1 MEMAL
6 PMMPGMRG
14 MIPSSIALPLRALL
28 LAWVLA
34 ALPGLGW
41 AQPQSQS
48 QAQAP
53 SQAAQDAAPLPDI
66 ADLRDQLAKLP
77 TAADTSGDMRALMGQ
92 IAAIG
97 AQADKFIAART
108 SQLNDLNARLGELGN
123 PPPPGTSEDPDITRQ
138 RALLTKERNAVD
150 ADVRLARLVVVDAQQ
165 RGNDLL
171 NKRRELF
178 EAQISERSASPLGRT
193 FWHDLA
199 EAWPDDIDRLQALG
213 AEIEAGAAR
222 AGQDAHRG
230 PVLLTLALA
239 LVLITVGN
247 LLAERGLVLLA
258 QRLLP
263 GGRLRRSLLVI
274 AIVGANMLIVALALR
289 TSVSTFDA
297 HGLLGTQTRELAK
310 VLSSSLLFITFVV
323 SLGRA
328 LLANAR
334 PSWRLPPIPDPM
346 AKRLRAFP
354 LLAALT
360 MVLVWVPAQ
369 INALIDASLAAVV
382 ATHVI
387 TALALTGLIA
397 AMLLRLRG
405 PKAPGAAEPGDSG
418 PAPLD
423 GAGAPPAPHERPLWV
438 AMLLGAITLVLIAI
452 WVLVGMG
459 YVALASLLAGQLMW
473 TGIVACA
480 FYVLFKFAD
489 DLFMATVSAKSGF
502 GGRLQKSFGFAP
514 ATLDQAAVV
523 LSALARV
530 ALFFYMVIAL
540 VAPLGTDPGEVFQR
554 SGKFGAGVKIGEF
567 QLVPSAIFSAI
578 GVLVA
583 GFIALRVARHWLQER
598 YLPTT
603 TLEPGMQ
610 SSLTTLLGYAGG
622 ILVVAFAL
630 SALGIGINRIAWIAS
645 ALSVGIGFGL
655 QAIVQNFISGLILLA
670 ERPVKVGDWVVLGTT
685 EGDVRRI
692 NVRATEIALGD
703 RSTVIVPNSEFITKT
718 VRNMTLANAEGRVLI
733 RLPMPLNT
741 DAQRV
746 RELMLA
752 ACSAHPGVLP
762 NPAPSLTLEG
772 IENGQLIFQ
781 AIAYVPSPRL
791 AGGVKSDLLFTML
804 EEFRKAGVVLAVPT
818 MVMAAPSPSSPAAG
832 A

>member
-1 MEMAL
+1 ML
-6 PMMPGMRG
+6 PP
-14 MIPSSIALPLRALL
+14 SIALPLRALL

-53 SQAAQDAAPLPDI
+53 SQAAQDAPLPDI

-213 AEIEAGAAR
+213 AEIEAGASR

-239 LVLITVGN
+239 LLMITVGN

-328 LLANAR
+328 LLANVR

-387 TALALTGLIA
+387 
-397 AMLLRLRG
+397 
-405 PKAPGAAEPGDSG
+405 
-418 PAPLD
+418 
-423 GAGAPPAPHERPLWV
+423 
-438 AMLLGAITLVLIAI
+438 
-452 WVLVGMG
+452 
-459 YVALASLLAGQLMW
+459 
-473 TGIVACA
+473 
-480 FYVLFKFAD
+480 
-489 DLFMATVSAKSGF
+489 
-502 GGRLQKSFGFAP
+502 
-514 ATLDQAAVV
+514 
-523 LSALARV
+523 
-530 ALFFYMVIAL
+530 
-540 VAPLGTDPGEVFQR
+540 
-554 SGKFGAGVKIGEF
+554 
-567 QLVPSAIFSAI
+567 
-578 GVLVA
+578 
-583 GFIALRVARHWLQER
+583 
-598 YLPTT
+598 
-603 TLEPGMQ
+603 
-610 SSLTTLLGYAGG
+610 
-622 ILVVAFAL
+622 
-630 SALGIGINRIAWIAS
+630 
-645 ALSVGIGFGL
+645 
-655 QAIVQNFISGLILLA
+655 
-670 ERPVKVGDWVVLGTT
+670 
-685 EGDVRRI
+685 
-692 NVRATEIALGD
+692 
-703 RSTVIVPNSEFITKT
+703 
-718 VRNMTLANAEGRVLI
+718 
-733 RLPMPLNT
+733 
-741 DAQRV
+741 
-746 RELMLA
+746 
-752 ACSAHPGVLP
+752 
-762 NPAPSLTLEG
+762 
-772 IENGQLIFQ
+772 
-781 AIAYVPSPRL
+781 
-791 AGGVKSDLLFTML
+791 
-804 EEFRKAGVVLAVPT
+804 
-818 MVMAAPSPSSPAAG
+818 
-832 A
+832 